1 MKRYWTLEKITEEAN
16 KYKTLKD
23 FKAHGSRAYDAATK
37 LKILTKV
44 TKNLTRAHKKAGYWT
59 PEKIKEEANKYKTL
73 KEFRI
78 NAYAAY
84 LAAIKSKIL
93 PEVIKNLPRARVPNS
108 YWTRETIKEA
118 IKDFTSFKQWR
129 KEDHRSHLAATRLNL
144 TYDQE
149 LVGHLIKIKGKP
161 IHKWTKKLVLEDAL
175 SSNSKSQWKSRSPF
189 AYRAARERG
198 YLSEATEHME
208 LLGNKFKRC
217 IYSIEI
223 KNQNKIYI
231 GLTQN
236 FKTRIKAHMKT
247 KRFKIYKKQ
256 QLIFKKLTGY
266 MHVEKAVILEEKI
279 IKEKFDQGFDIL
291 NDAPAGSLGGM
302 ELIWTKEKVIESA
315 KKYNT
320 IKDWEKAQLGA
331 VLASRRRGY
340 HKEAVAHMKI
350 LKGKWKVK
358 DDVLNDA
365 KKYSSR
371 SEWAKNSPGASS
383 FAKKNNWYNEATAH
397 MYKTKSRK
405 WFNKEIVIKDALKY
419 KTKSDW
425 HKKSHGAY
433 DAAKKNNWL
442 EEATSHM
449 PKRAKYFIQKKK

>member
-37 LKILTKV
+37 LKILT
-44 TKNLTRAHKKAGYWT
+44 
-59 PEKIKEEANKYKTL
+59 
-73 KEFRI
+73 
-78 NAYAAY
+78 
-84 LAAIKSKIL
+84 
-93 PEVIKNLPRARVPNS
+93 
-108 YWTRETIKEA
+108 
-118 IKDFTSFKQWR
+118 
-129 KEDHRSHLAATRLNL
+129 HLAATRLNL

-405 WFNKEIVIKDALKY
+405 WFNKEITDFISLKGY
-419 KTKSDW
+419 TYINLNN
-425 HKKSHGAY
+425 HY
-433 DAAKKNNWL
+433 DANPYFDYEKFKNTLSYNRDL
-442 EEATSHM
+442 SYKQ
-449 PKRAKYFIQKKK
+449 KR